1 MTSQNKKTLGLHI
14 TKDAHDL
21 DGENDKT
28 IMTCIREA
36 LTRGQ
41 FGRPTVT
48 YMSILPKP
56 SSEISNGRPT

>member
-1 MTSQNKKTLGLHI
+1 MTSQNKKNLGLNV
-14 TKDAHDL
+14 TKDAYDL
-21 DGENDKT
+21 DGENGKT
-28 IMTCIREA
+28 IMMCIREA